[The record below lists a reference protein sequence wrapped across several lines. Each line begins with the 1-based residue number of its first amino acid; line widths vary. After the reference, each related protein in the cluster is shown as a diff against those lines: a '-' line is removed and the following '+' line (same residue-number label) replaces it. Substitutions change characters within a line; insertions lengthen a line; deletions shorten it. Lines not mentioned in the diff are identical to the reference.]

1 MDEIS
6 QNETPIFGSQNHAER
21 FPEKLILSAG
31 QAEKGNVNMSLI
43 NTELSQV
50 KDLFDTLD
58 VCYINYLPENKTQ
71 REILFHTISVWKN
84 QNSSDIF
91 TEAVTGS
98 S

>member
-1 MDEIS
+1 M
-6 QNETPIFGSQNHAER
+6 NKMLVCLN
-21 FPEKLILSAG
+21 
-31 QAEKGNVNMSLI
+31 LI